1 MKSLESV
8 KICESVK
15 CRKSLKPVKP
25 IKSGAVRQ
33 ILKESND
40 QRKGRFD
47 KSEIWLCE
55 R

>member
-15 CRKSLKPVKP
+15 CGTSVKPVKA
-25 IKSGAVRQ
+25 IKSGGIRQ
-33 ILKESND
+33 RLKESND

-47 KSEIWLCE
+47 KSEI
-55 R
+55 